1 MDRDRLKEVH
11 QTDLTESR
19 LNEDFVDWLKNKGP
33 TWLLVCLLAICTYLG
48 VDRFRQHR
56 SSQQFEAWAAFFAA
70 QLPGSLEDVAL
81 EYSDIG
87 RLASVARLRAADQLL
102 RSIET
107 GLALGAA
114 VPPDPDQ
121 VGIPPDPRQR
131 LTAEDRDQYLTR
143 ADGLFARVLTEDDGS
158 LDLTLFV
165 VTAMNGRA
173 TVAECRGDA
182 DAARDWYG
190 RAAARAESFYPGL
203 ARQAEIRAASVLAGE
218 VVIAFPSREEVAAAG
233 GVPPARRPV
242 SIDDALRDLVL
253 PE

>member
-11 QTDLTESR
+11 QTDLTEGR
-19 LNEDFVDWLKNKGP
+19 LNEDFVDWLKTKGP
-33 TWLLVCLLAICTYLG
+33 TWLLVGLLAICTYLG

-56 SSQQFEAWAAFFAA
+56 SSQQSEAWAALFAA
-70 QLPGSLEDVAL
+70 QLPGSFEDVAR

-87 RLASVARLRAADQLL
+87 QLASVARLRAADQLM

-114 VPPDPDQ
+114 TPPDQGP
-121 VGIPPDPRQR
+121 VGIPPDPQQV

-143 ADGLFARVLTEDDGS
+143 ADGLFAEVLTGDDGT
-158 LDLTLFV
+158 LDLTLFM

-173 TVAECRGDA
+173 TVAECRGNV

-190 RAAARAESFYPGL
+190 QAAARAESFYPGL
-203 ARQAEIRAASVLAGE
+203 ARQAEFRAASVAAGE
-218 VVIAFPSREEVAAAG
+218 VAIAFPTRADVTAAAG
-233 GVPPARRPV
+233 VPPVRRPV